1 MLLFL
6 ACAHPTSLP
15 IAETEPSLKA
25 ASSEASALVESARM
39 DTQVYDR
46 LVELCDHHPA
56 RLAGTASLEG
66 ATHRVEGWLNA
77 DHQENVRL
85 EPAMVPVWVRGQE
98 SLELLSPQS
107 RPIEMLGLGGSVGT
121 PGLEAPVVVIHSF
134 EELSPAV
141 SGKIVLF
148 NVPMKEATPSVSA
161 YGEAVN
167 FRVNGASKAAKFG
180 AVGMVLRSVTTRSLN
195 TPHTGVLHYEEGIP
209 QIPAAAIPPE
219 QADWLER
226 MTKEGEVRLRLKM
239 EAHTLPDAPSANV
252 VGEIRG
258 REKPDEIVILGAH
271 LDSWD
276 VGEVANDDG
285 SGVVEVAEALRLLRA
300 SGKVPLRTVRAVL
313 YTNEENGGAGG
324 KAYAAVHGSE
334 NTVAA
339 VETDLGGGRPMGWG
353 STGSPSQLEWFLP
366 VAARTGL
373 PRLRDGG
380 GADIGT
386 LTGVLQIGLYPDDRR
401 YFDYHHTQADTVDHV
416 DPASLREGL
425 AAILDIAWELA
436 ESPSVPPKP

>member
-1 MLLFL
+1 
-6 ACAHPTSLP
+6 
-15 IAETEPSLKA
+15 
-25 ASSEASALVESARM
+25 M